1 MKRNTAV
8 DVCAEQI
15 RDRFIRPAFLQVPGA
30 LRARPAGSRVTFD
43 NAGRAHSAST
53 PWRVVQDAVRGAA
66 QAAARDGRPVVIAET
81 RARIKS
87 FYATLEAD
95 ALSQLPP
102 EGDLC
107 VVQAAIEETVAQSP
121 ADVAGLELVAKPT
134 CKTRLLNFAAKAR
147 HHAGKLL
154 TAASTAERHALHP
167 QTTGL
172 RRWN

>member
-8 DVCAEQI
+8 DQRAEQI

-66 QAAARDGRPVVIAET
+66 SAAAKDGRPVVIAET

-95 ALSQLPP
+95 ALSLLPP

-107 VVQAAIEETVAQSP
+107 VVQAAIEETTAQGP
-121 ADVAGLELVAKPT
+121 ADVAVAEVLAKPT
-134 CKTRLLNFAAKAR
+134 CRTRLLDFAQKAR
-147 HHAGKLL
+147 HHAGRLL
-154 TAASTAERHALHP
+154 AAANVAERNALNP
-167 QTTGL
+167 QTTGM
-172 RRWN
+172 RIWR